1 MPRDATSL
9 RRQLLVW
16 LLLPLTLLWLAG
28 AVAAY
33 IQATNFARV
42 TFDDAL
48 LDNAQALAGQ
58 VRTENDVVTVDLPQA
73 AHRILH
79 YDAYDRIYFQVRN
92 MQGQVLAGD
101 RELPNLQYV
110 DTSPATPFFRDA
122 QIGGRPVRIA
132 ALFQPVSKAPNS
144 PRVLV
149 QAAETLHKRDRS
161 ANEILVAFVGPQLL
175 LILLAAIL
183 VWTGVSRGLQPLI
196 KLQNAIACRSH
207 RDLTA
212 LDDGHVPREATSLVR
227 AINDL
232 MERLG
237 IALTQQQRFIADAA
251 HQLKT
256 PLAGIKAQVELALQE
271 NDRDVLRHTLKQL
284 SVSADQANH
293 LATQMLTLARSE
305 PAAQRT
311 EDFTV
316 VDLAEIARNITA
328 GWVPV
333 AHRKR
338 IDLGFECESS
348 VWVLGNPFL
357 LEQMLSNLLDNA
369 LRYTQPAGRVTVKV
383 LPSPPSLE
391 VEDNGPGIPYEER
404 TRVFERFHRVLG
416 SGEQGSGLGLS
427 IVSEIATVHSAQIEL
442 AEGQNVY
449 GTCMRIT
456 FPVVIRR

>member
-1 MPRDATSL
+1 
-9 RRQLLVW
+9 
-16 LLLPLTLLWLAG
+16 
-28 AVAAY
+28 
-33 IQATNFARV
+33 
-42 TFDDAL
+42 
-48 LDNAQALAGQ
+48 
-58 VRTENDVVTVDLPQA
+58 
-73 AHRILH
+73 
-79 YDAYDRIYFQVRN
+79 
-92 MQGQVLAGD
+92 
-101 RELPNLQYV
+101 
-110 DTSPATPFFRDA
+110 
-122 QIGGRPVRIA
+122 
-132 ALFQPVSKAPNS
+132 
-144 PRVLV
+144 
-149 QAAETLHKRDRS
+149 
-161 ANEILVAFVGPQLL
+161 
-175 LILLAAIL
+175 
-183 VWTGVSRGLQPLI
+183 
-196 KLQNAIACRSH
+196 
-207 RDLTA
+207 
-212 LDDGHVPREATSLVR
+212 
-227 AINDL
+227 